1 LLTPKILRLT
11 GLDLNRFTGN
21 RKQGDGGREKG
32 EGRKKADYW
41 PLAPDS

>member
-21 RKQGDGGREKG
+21 REHRDGGMGRWGKG
-32 EGRKKADYW
+32 EGRREKKG
-41 PLAPDS
+41 